1 MAYKISKMEIFG
13 QFNHTVDQKKLNKK
27 IVKWY
32 KLSVNDTYEIKY
44 EGKSMRFRTKSVVK
58 SDYKPNGIS
67 YKHIVYENV
76 DHIDENYYNN
86 IQNYKIV
93 DTIYQYDDYSIIER
107 ESKNKKNCVVK

>member
-1 MAYKISKMEIFG
+1 
-13 QFNHTVDQKKLNKK
+13 
-27 IVKWY
+27 
-32 KLSVNDTYEIKY
+32 
-44 EGKSMRFRTKSVVK
+44 MRFRTKSVVK